1 MNEKAMMD
9 SFVQKQRY
17 TFEDLR
23 EITAILRSEN
33 GCPWDREQ
41 THKSIRGCMIEEAY
55 EVVEAIDNDD
65 AVLLREE
72 LGDVLF
78 QVMFHA
84 QVEAEKGTFTVED
97 VISDIAAKMVHRHP
111 HVFGSMKIDTAEGV
125 VGNWEIIKAEE
136 KQRNTLAARLRA
148 IPPAL
153 PALMRAIKVAKK
165 TGDATETIPSPLNPS
180 VGEDGQASLESL
192 IGEHLYEI
200 AKLCAA
206 REIDAEAALS
216 AVVEKRISEIEAT
229 ERA

>member
-1 MNEKAMMD
+1 MNEKALTGEL
-9 SFVQKQRY
+9 VQKKRY

-23 EITAILRSEN
+23 DITEILRSEN

-65 AVLLREE
+65 AALLREE

-84 QVEAEKGTFTVED
+84 QVESEKGIFTVVD
-97 VISDIAAKMVHRHP
+97 VVSDIAAKMVHRHP
-111 HVFGSMKIDTAEGV
+111 HVFGDMKIDTAEGV
-125 VGNWEIIKAEE
+125 VGNWELIKAEE
-136 KQRNTLAARLRA
+136 KQRNTLASKLRA

-153 PALMRAIKVAKK
+153 PALMRAAKVAKK
-165 TGDATETIPSPLNPS
+165 TGDAENVDWETLNLIVS
-180 VGEDGQASLESL
+180 EESRDVLEKQ

-200 AKLCAA
+200 AKLSAA
-206 REIDAEAALS
+206 RGIDAEAALS
-216 AVVEKRISEIEAT
+216 AVMQKRINEVEAS

>member
-1 MNEKAMMD
+1 MMENLA
-9 SFVQKQRY
+9 QKQRF

-23 EITAILRSEN
+23 NITAILRSEN

-65 AVLLREE
+65 SVLLREE

-78 QVMFHA
+78 QVMFHS
-84 QVEAEKGTFTVED
+84 QVEAEKGCFTVED
-97 VISDIAAKMVHRHP
+97 VVSDIAAKMVHRHP
-111 HVFGSMKIDTAEGV
+111 HVFGNLKIDTAEGV
-125 VGNWEIIKAEE
+125 VGSWEIIKAEE
-136 KQRNTLAARLRA
+136 KRRNTLASRLRA

-153 PALMRAIKVAKK
+153 PALMRAVKVAKK
-165 TGDATETIPSPLNPS
+165 TGDASENALDSLNLTVCDETK
-180 VGEDGQASLESL
+180 ESLEKQ
-192 IGEHLYEI
+192 IGEHLYML
-200 AKLCAA
+200 ARLCAE

-216 AVVEKRISEIEAT
+216 AVIEGRIAEVEEL